1 MLALGFTYLSFLI
14 TVGVFL
20 LKILLNFFFFFALY
34 IYITRFDLQI
44 CVLNIVFNRQL
55 FTSNFK
61 ACLKLNY
68 LLLFLVITDSSPYL
82 PIIIT
87 FW

>member
-20 LKILLNFFFFFALY
+20 LKILLNIFFFALY

>member
-20 LKILLNFFFFFALY
+20 LKILLNFFFFALY

-55 FTSNFK
+55 FTSIFK
-61 ACLKLNY
+61 ACLKSNY

>member
-1 MLALGFTYLSFLI
+1 MLALGFTYFSFLI

-20 LKILLNFFFFFALY
+20 LKILLNIFFFALY

-44 CVLNIVFNRQL
+44 CVLNIFFNRQL